1 MVTTEGRFAMTMEP
15 SMRRT
20 GNRLWLA
27 AALVAVLISPG
38 VAVAASSITGTVT
51 FDGKVPA
58 LKPLAM
64 DAEPVC
70 HKAHSGKPVP
80 NEMLVLGNGST
91 MGNIMVWV
99 SKGLPAGKTWPAP
112 KTPVVLEQKGCQYM
126 PHVMGIM
133 IGQPYRILN
142 SDGIL
147 HNIHTLPK
155 INPAFNRGQP
165 ATVKEMTTTF
175 PKPEAIFQVK
185 CDVHPWMSA
194 YISVYTHPFFSV
206 TGTDGKYTISGLDA
220 GTYEIT
226 AWHERLGTQTASITV
241 GANDTKPQNFKFAV
255 PAAK

>member
-1 MVTTEGRFAMTMEP
+1 MA
-15 SMRRT
+15 RT
-20 GNRLWLA
+20 GNRLSMAAALLA
-27 AALVAVLISPG
+27 AALWPG
-38 VAVAASSITGTVT
+38 VALAASTITGTVS
-51 FDGKVPA
+51 FDGKAPA

-70 HKAHSGKPVP
+70 NKAHGGKPVP
-80 NEMLVLGNGST
+80 NEMLVLGNGNT

-112 KTPVVLEQKGCQYM
+112 KTPVVLEQKGCQYL

-133 IGQPYRILN
+133 VGQPYRILN

-175 PKPEAIFQVK
+175 AKPETLFQIK

-194 YISVYTHPFFSV
+194 YMAVFTHPFYSV
-206 TGTDGKYTISGLDA
+206 TSTDGKFTISGLDP

-226 AWHERLGTQTASITV
+226 AWHERLGMQTAMVTV
-241 GANDTKPQNFKFAV
+241 GANDTKTQAFKFAV
-255 PAAK
+255 PAATK